1 MTLLATLAIGIV
13 FVAVILS
20 VLWCMCALVLA
31 SRADAAADRMAEALT
46 PEPMDHI
53 CPHGLPVADC
63 FFSHTQQSEGT
74 GEPMVGIEVAL
85 GETGVLDTRPGHGET
100 ETQAERMP

>member
-31 SRADAAADRMAEALT
+31 SRAAAAADRMAEALT

-63 FFSHTQQSEGT
+63 FFSHTYGPDVDAVYRSE
-74 GEPMVGIEVAL
+74 
-85 GETGVLDTRPGHGET
+85 HGET
-100 ETQAERMP
+100 ETQAERLP